1 MLRVYTS
8 RGIAVALSCARFI
21 SFVARITIFK
31 LVAQQRYANSKKS
44 RRLCSPYI
52 FDAQLW
58 GGTGIGI
65 AFGIGIGIGIGIL
78 GLPAKSAKA
87 HDEADFVE
95 HGPFVCFSLF
105 AVRSGMLAIYTKGE
119 LERREGGRD
128 SIRVRARWQK
138 QILVFG
144 MHKKCANKA

>member
-1 MLRVYTS
+1 MQTQRSLVVSARRTFLMLS
-8 RGIAVALSCARFI
+8 SE
-21 SFVARITIFK
+21 
-31 LVAQQRYANSKKS
+31 VAQGLELR
-44 RRLCSPYI
+44 
-52 FDAQLW
+52 
-58 GGTGIGI
+58 
-65 AFGIGIGIGIGIL
+65 L
-78 GLPAKSAKA
+78 GLGSGLGLGFLGCRQKGAKA